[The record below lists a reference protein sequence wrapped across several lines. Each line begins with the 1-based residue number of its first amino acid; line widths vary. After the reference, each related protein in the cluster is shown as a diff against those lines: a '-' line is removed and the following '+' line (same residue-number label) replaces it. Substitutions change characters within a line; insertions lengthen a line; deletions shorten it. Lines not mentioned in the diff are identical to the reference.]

1 MTEFSE
7 RIGLTLTGLLLVVAG
22 ACVIGLWTLSTSTT
36 SGESLFAVYLS
47 ADLVAFAIISYIY
60 RVNKVGGDLDPAP
73 LMAGFL
79 TLAILVTT
87 GLAVAI

>member
-7 RIGLTLTGLLLVVAG
+7 RMGLTLTGLLLIVAG
-22 ACVIGLWTLSTSTT
+22 ACVIGLWTLSTSTA

-47 ADLVAFAIISYIY
+47 VDLIAFAIISYIY
-60 RVNKVGGDLDPAP
+60 RVTKTGADLNPAP
-73 LMAGFL
+73 LMAGFF
-79 TLAILVTT
+79 TLAILVLA